1 MQQQLQDKH
10 SLVQRQRMQRLRK
23 IVIGMSV
30 CLLLCMLYALWLS
43 LGGPGIPCIFHVL
56 TGLDCPSCGV
66 THMCMALLHFD
77 IAAAWRANAA
87 ILCLLPVLLL
97 IAGSM
102 IGRYV
107 KTGETRPQRWVSILI
122 WSTIIVLLLFGLVR
136 NLIRFW

>member
-1 MQQQLQDKH
+1 MQQQFQNKH
-10 SLVQRQRMQRLRK
+10 SLLQRQRMQRLRK
-23 IVIGMSV
+23 IMIGMSV
-30 CLLLCMLYALWLS
+30 CLLVGMLYALWLS
-43 LGGPGIPCIFHVL
+43 LEGSGIPCIFHVL

-66 THMCMALLHFD
+66 THMCMALLRFD

-122 WSTIIVLLLFGLVR
+122 WSTIIVLLLFGLAR

>member
-1 MQQQLQDKH
+1 MQQQFQNKH
-10 SLVQRQRMQRLRK
+10 SLLQRQRMQRLRK
-23 IVIGMSV
+23 IMIGMSV
-30 CLLLCMLYALWLS
+30 CLLLGMLYALWLS

-66 THMCMALLHFD
+66 THMCMALLRFD

-107 KTGETRPQRWVSILI
+107 KTGETRPQRWVSVLI
-122 WSTIIVLLLFGLVR
+122 RSTIIVLLLFGLAR

>member
-1 MQQQLQDKH
+1 MQQQSQDKYF
-10 SLVQRQRMQRLRK
+10 LVQRQRMQRLRK

-30 CLLLCMLYALWLS
+30 CLLLGMLYALWLS
-43 LGGPGIPCIFHVL
+43 LGGVGIPCIFHVL

-66 THMCMALLHFD
+66 THMCMALLRFD

-107 KTGETRPQRWVSILI
+107 KTGETRPQRWVSVLI
-122 WSTIIVLLLFGLVR
+122 WSTIIVLLLFGLAR

>member
-1 MQQQLQDKH
+1 MQQQSQDKH

-30 CLLLCMLYALWLS
+30 CLLLGMLYALWLS
-43 LGGPGIPCIFHVL
+43 LGGSGIPCIFHVL

-66 THMCMALLHFD
+66 THMCMALLRFD

-107 KTGETRPQRWVSILI
+107 KTGETRPQRWVSVLI
-122 WSTIIVLLLFGLVR
+122 WSTIIVLLLFGLAR
-136 NLIRFW
+136 NLNQFW

>member
-1 MQQQLQDKH
+1 MQQQFQNKH
-10 SLVQRQRMQRLRK
+10 SLLQRQRMQRLRK

-30 CLLLCMLYALWLS
+30 CLLLGMLYALWLS

-66 THMCMALLHFD
+66 THMCMALLRFD

-97 IAGSM
+97 IVGSM
-102 IGRYV
+102 IGHYV

-122 WSTIIVLLLFGLVR
+122 WSTIIVLLLFGLAR

>member
-1 MQQQLQDKH
+1 MQQQSQDKYF
-10 SLVQRQRMQRLRK
+10 LVQRQRMQRLRK
-23 IVIGMSV
+23 IMIGMSV

-43 LGGPGIPCIFHVL
+43 LGGVGIPCIFHVL

-66 THMCMALLHFD
+66 THMCMALLRFD
-77 IAAAWRANAA
+77 IAAAWRTNAA

-107 KTGETRPQRWVSILI
+107 KTGETRPQRWVSVLI
-122 WSTIIVLLLFGLVR
+122 WSTIIVLLLFGLAR

>member
-1 MQQQLQDKH
+1 MQQQSQDKH
-10 SLVQRQRMQRLRK
+10 FLVQRQRMQRLRK
-23 IVIGMSV
+23 ISVGMSV
-30 CLLLCMLYALWLS
+30 CLLFGVLYALWLS

-66 THMCMALLHFD
+66 THMCMALLRLD
-77 IAAAWRANAA
+77 IPAAWRANAA

-122 WSTIIVLLLFGLVR
+122 WSTIIVLLLFGLAR

>member
-1 MQQQLQDKH
+1 MQQQFQNKH
-10 SLVQRQRMQRLRK
+10 SLLQRQRMQRLRK
-23 IVIGMSV
+23 IMIGMSV
-30 CLLLCMLYALWLS
+30 CLLLGMLYALWLS

-66 THMCMALLHFD
+66 THMCMALLRFD

-107 KTGETRPQRWVSILI
+107 KTGETRPQRWVSVLI
-122 WSTIIVLLLFGLVR
+122 WSTIIVLLLFGLAR
-136 NLIRFW
+136 NLNQFW

>member
-1 MQQQLQDKH
+1 MQQQSQDKYF
-10 SLVQRQRMQRLRK
+10 LIQRQRMQRLRK
-23 IVIGMSV
+23 IMIGMSV
-30 CLLLCMLYALWLS
+30 CLLLGMLYALWLS

-66 THMCMALLHFD
+66 THMCMALLRFD
-77 IAAAWRANAA
+77 IAAAWHANAA

-122 WSTIIVLLLFGLVR
+122 WSTIIVLLLFGLAR

>member
-1 MQQQLQDKH
+1 MQQQFQNKH
-10 SLVQRQRMQRLRK
+10 SLLQRQRMQRLRK
-23 IVIGMSV
+23 IMIGMSV
-30 CLLLCMLYALWLS
+30 CLLLGMLYALWLS

-66 THMCMALLHFD
+66 THMCMALLRFD

-107 KTGETRPQRWVSILI
+107 KTGETRPQRWVSVLI
-122 WSTIIVLLLFGLVR
+122 WSTIIVLLLFGLAR